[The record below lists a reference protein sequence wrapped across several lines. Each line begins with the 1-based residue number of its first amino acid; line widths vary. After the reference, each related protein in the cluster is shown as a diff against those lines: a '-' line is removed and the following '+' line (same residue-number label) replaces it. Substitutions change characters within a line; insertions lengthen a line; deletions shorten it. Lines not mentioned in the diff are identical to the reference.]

1 MQSEGE
7 TKDLIKTMNDK
18 HYKGIRTKCLNKL
31 MKIDSILK
39 DDYDKLKNKTGNY
52 QEYIQDFDRI
62 NDIARIL
69 KCSERTARDYRDTL
83 IYFSI

>member
-1 MQSEGE
+1 MAASEPE
-7 TKDLIKTMNDK
+7 DDLNEIKQE

-39 DDYDKLKNKTGNY
+39 NDYDNVKTKNKSY
-52 QEYIQDFDRI
+52 HEYVQEFNRI
-62 NDIARIL
+62 NDIEIIL

-83 IYFSI
+83 IYFSK